1 MVCRIRRKSKG
12 YDILQ
17 IHNASTFICDETE
30 KYEPLVYVATYSVL
44 HYLRFPSPPPPS
56 PFLSSL
62 VSLSKPLSS
71 QQNVVCFLL
80 VATVQELFGALIFV
94 CTVDW
99 MLHQV

>member
-1 MVCRIRRKSKG
+1 MKQKNTKPQV
-12 YDILQ
+12 
-17 IHNASTFICDETE
+17 F
-30 KYEPLVYVATYSVL
+30 VVTYSVL
-44 HYLRFPSPPPPS
+44 HYLRFPFPPPPS

-62 VSLSKPLSS
+62 VKSLGS

-80 VATVQELFGALIFV
+80 VATVQELFGALVFV